1 MANKK
6 VLAIKLLI
14 SAVESTPQLTTC
26 QVLSTIL
33 RSRGKGTPPYEW
45 TDDRLVDEIRGYI
58 ASLSE
63 NPLDP
68 IEKDY

>member
-14 SAVESTPQLTTC
+14 TAVESTPELTTC

-33 RSRGKGTPPYEW
+33 RSRGRGTAPYDW
-45 TDDRLVDEIRGYI
+45 DDNRLVDEIRGYI
-58 ASLSE
+58 ASLTE

-68 IEKDY
+68 KEKD